1 MFTEFR
7 QIAKDEFA
15 KRGMSYAQVADKL
28 KLSEGSIKSFMCGMN
43 ESRRVAEAI
52 ADMLG
57 YQLVYSNGVYNIADE
72 SKEAN

>member
-43 ESRRVAEAI
+43 ESRRVAEKL
-52 ADMLG
+52 ADVLKIK
-57 YQLVYSNGVYNIADE
+57 LVYSNGTYQILDSSEEV
-72 SKEAN
+72 